1 MTPNDKA
8 ELQIAEDKDGSAIV
22 QLPENEENPQQPQG
36 AASLDD
42 DDDSSDTNAEAASSM
57 QSAADDPAREAV
69 REARREERK
78 LKKVLHREKA
88 RESNHL
94 VSALRKQNGEMAG
107 RIAALEAKTSGAE
120 MARLSKAIDDAGTRV
135 EYAKMKMQEA
145 VNNRNGEEVTRSQQL
160 WYDNQRELE
169 SLQAMKTN
177 ADKQLSR
184 PVNNIKLPDP
194 EVQRMAADWMTRH
207 KWYNPQLKDA
217 DSKVAQS
224 LDQTLTEEG
233 YDPSSADYWEEL
245 DERLQKYLPHR
256 YNTGYSHNTNPSRP
270 GSAVTSSGRESSSS
284 AKPNEY
290 RLTPDR
296 VAAMKE
302 AGIWN
307 DVEQRNKMARKYAE
321 YDRQQKRG

>member
-1 MTPNDKA
+1 MTPTDKL
-8 ELQIAEDKDGSAIV
+8 ELQVSEDTDGSATV
-22 QLPENEENPQQPQG
+22 QLPENEPSPQAQ
-36 AASLDD
+36 DD
-42 DDDSSDTNAEAASSM
+42 DGDDEGSPSEPREPRDRELALSP
-57 QSAADDPAREAV
+57 ADDPARDAI
-69 REARREERK
+69 REARRDERR
-78 LKKVLHREKA
+78 LKKQLHREKA

-107 RIAALEAKTSGAE
+107 RIAALEAKTTGAE
-120 MARLSKAIDDAGTRV
+120 MARLGKAIDDAGTRV

-145 VNNRNGEEVTRSQQL
+145 VNSRNGEEVTRAQQL
-160 WYDNQRELE
+160 WYDNQRQLE

-177 ADKQLSR
+177 ADKQLSA
-184 PVNNIKLPDP
+184 PKQNIKMPDP
-194 EVQRMAADWMTRH
+194 EVQRLAADWMSRH
-207 KWYNPQLKDA
+207 KWYSPQLKDA

-233 YDPSSADYWEEL
+233 YDPSSEDYWEEL

-256 YNTGYSHNTNPSRP
+256 YGTGYSRNTTNSRP
-270 GSAVTSSGRESSSS
+270 GSAVTSSGRESASS

-302 AGIWN
+302 AGVWEN
-307 DVEQRNKMARKYAE
+307 VELRNKMARKYAE